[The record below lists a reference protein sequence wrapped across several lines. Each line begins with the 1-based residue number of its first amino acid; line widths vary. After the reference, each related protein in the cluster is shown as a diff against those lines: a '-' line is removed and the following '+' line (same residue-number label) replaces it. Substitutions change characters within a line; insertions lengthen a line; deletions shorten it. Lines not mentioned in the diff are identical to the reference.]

1 MGILGVVT
9 CIVVTLS
16 AATLWVHQVA
26 LNTDRYV
33 AVVSRV
39 AANPQVVEELSGQ
52 LADRVVDEFDVPRLV
67 KPLIRDWIQKQIG
80 AFMGSDV
87 FVDGWAAA
95 NRVAHTALVR
105 VLRGDSVLNSSDGE
119 LSIKVLPVIIV
130 GLHRLMD
137 VGILPDDL
145 ELPDPSDVDAGD
157 VVRRVLEE
165 RLGINLPPD
174 FDEMPL
180 VRMSRLESVRQ
191 LVRVF
196 DLITVA
202 GILLAAALVGLF
214 VWLSRNRLRAVI
226 VLGLGTAATALIA
239 QILIVSGGRLAA
251 NAVSED
257 GSRETIAAL
266 IEALLGNLAG
276 ALTLVLILGVAAAA
290 GAAFV
295 GRRSAPRPVGE
306 SSGVTAISGSA
317 AEPRLPSKAEPPES
331 DEPAP
336 PAKPARRARKKTG

>member
-1 MGILGVVT
+1 MGILGVLT

-39 AANPQVVEELSGQ
+39 AANPQVVEELSSQ

-105 VLRGDSVLNSSDGE
+105 VLRGDSVLDSTDGE
-119 LSIKVLPVIIV
+119 LSISVLPVIIV
-130 GLHRLMD
+130 GLQRLMD

-191 LVRVF
+191 LVRAF
-196 DLITVA
+196 DIITVA
-202 GILLAAALVGLF
+202 CILIAAALVGLF
-214 VWLSRNRLRAVI
+214 IWLSRNRRRAVI
-226 VLGLGTAATALIA
+226 VLGLGVAVTV
-239 QILIVSGGRLAA
+239 LIVQLLVVTLGRVVA

-257 GSRETIAAL
+257 GSRETLAAL
-266 IEALLGNLAG
+266 VQALLGNLAG
-276 ALTLVLILGVAAAA
+276 ALTLVLILGLAAAA
-290 GAAFV
+290 GAAFF
-295 GRRSAPRPVGE
+295 GRRSVPPPEGD
-306 SSGVTAISGSA
+306 SSG
-317 AEPRLPSKAEPPES
+317 
-331 DEPAP
+331 
-336 PAKPARRARKKTG
+336 

>member
-1 MGILGVVT
+1 MTAPTHTRRHNVLLGILGVIT
-9 CIVVTLS
+9 CIAITLS

-33 AVVSRV
+33 TVVSRV
-39 AANPQVVEELSGQ
+39 PANPQVQEELSGQ

-80 AFMGSDV
+80 AFMDSDV
-87 FVDGWAAA
+87 FVNGWAAA

-105 VLRGDSVLNSSDGE
+105 VLRGDSVLDSTDGE
-119 LSIKVLPVIIV
+119 LSISVLPVIIV
-130 GLHRLMD
+130 GLQRLID

-174 FDEMPL
+174 FSEMPL
-180 VRMSRLESVRQ
+180 VRMSNLESVRQ
-191 LVRVF
+191 VVRVF
-196 DLITVA
+196 DIVTVA
-202 GILLAAALVGLF
+202 SLLIAAALVGLTI
-214 VWLSRNRLRAVI
+214 WLARNRRRAVFI
-226 VLGLGTAATALIA
+226 LGLGLVVTVLIT
-239 QILIVSGGRLAA
+239 QLLVVTVGRVVA

-257 GSRETIAAL
+257 GSRETLAAI
-266 IEALLGNLAG
+266 IEALLGNLAA

-290 GAAFV
+290 GAAFLGLRS
-295 GRRSAPRPVGE
+295 GRTRKP
-306 SSGVTAISGSA
+306 
-317 AEPRLPSKAEPPES
+317 AEPGEPV
-331 DEPAP
+331 
-336 PAKPARRARKKTG
+336 KP